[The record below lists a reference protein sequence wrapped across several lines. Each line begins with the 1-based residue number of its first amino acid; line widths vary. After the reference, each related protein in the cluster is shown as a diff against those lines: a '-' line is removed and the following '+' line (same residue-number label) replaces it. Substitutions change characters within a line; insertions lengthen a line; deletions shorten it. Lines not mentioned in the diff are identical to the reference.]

1 METGPSSSSVTA
13 AQDFELEF
21 LVFGGH
27 QAQRRPAHCH
37 TEGEVTCCVPYAQ
50 GR

>member
-1 METGPSSSSVTA
+1 METGPSFSSVT

-27 QAQRRPAHCH
+27 QAQRHPAHCH
-37 TEGEVTCCVPYAQ
+37 TEGEVTCCVLYAQ